1 MTNAAQFNATG
12 ERLTRATGP
21 SPNAAYTVAFWVRID
36 TNRSVDYQ
44 VLFTFLMG
52 ASEWESIMLDASNR
66 LTIEAGVG
74 GSGNRVNAASAFGT
88 GTWRYVALVRSS
100 TTSLKAY
107 VNGTETLS
115 LTTNVSTRSAAVS
128 EFAFG
133 SDGYDEDSRSSI
145 AYARAWT
152 AALNT
157 TELAAESASVSAV
170 RTTDLW
176 GDWPMQADGDD
187 DTANARHLTASGTV
201 SYVSGGPTWT
211 QTISA
216 NAISAGATVA
226 QPAVSQSGSSPQ
238 TVNANAI
245 ASAATVAQ
253 PAITQSG
260 GGQTVNANVIAS
272 SASVA
277 QPALSPGAV
286 SVAPNVIASV
296 ASVAAPWI
304 VYGVGNA
311 GLIQVDATNPRYFSN
326 GDGIVLLSG
335 FHTWETLVDHGNSD
349 PPDAFD
355 YDAFLDALV
364 ADGCNFIKLWAC
376 ESLRDWCDA
385 VKYFYPYVYERTGPG
400 NAADGKLK
408 VDLTAF
414 NVAYFIRLRE
424 RAIEAGNRGMFVC
437 VQLFQGWQIT
447 QKGYSTGSPGTY
459 HPFNAANNINSIDGD
474 IDNDGQV
481 GETRDITWTAVYDLQ
496 KAYVRAVI
504 DAVNDLDHVI
514 YEISNEEDE
523 VDNASGQTKVAWQH
537 ALIDYIH
544 TYESG
549 LPKQHPVGM
558 TVQWPSGSDTDLFSS
573 NAEWI
578 SPKDAASV
586 SSVAASSGDKVILW
600 DTDHVIGLTDE
611 HEWIWMAV
619 TRGCNPLY
627 MDEWDGD
634 FYGTDKRLTAANVKI
649 RDNLGY
655 VQTWAA
661 ANVDLLNATPQ
672 SSLASTGYCLAKITG
687 QVQVLAYQPTS
698 GNFTVNLTSYA
709 GTYTVEWLRPATG
722 ATSAGSN
729 VSGAGVRTMTPPWA
743 GEDAVVLLEK
753 IADEIAANAIA
764 SGVSVYQ
771 VAVTVGAVSI
781 AASAIASAATMHQP
795 GVAVGAVTVAVNA
808 IAGGATVAAPAVTVG
823 SIDIGADAIAPVSVV
838 YLPSVA
844 TGVMTIA
851 ANAIASESAVY
862 AVAVSVGVVTVA
874 PDAVSSGVTVHEPIV
889 TSGGFVVQAEPIVSG
904 VTVHAPAL
912 TVGAV
917 TIIMAQMD
925 SMAAV
930 HQPAVLPGGVTVVA
944 DAISSGE
951 SVHLVDVAQ
960 SGAVVALDTIAS
972 TEALYDVA
980 ITTGEVV
987 AYFNHVASTATVHE
1001 PVVYLGNAQVVTVM
1015 AIVSTAQ
1022 IMTVAITAIAAGR
1035 IHRIAAESR
1044 RYTVAS
1050 ESRIY
1055 TIGD

>member
-12 ERLTRATGP
+12 ERLTRSTGP

-36 TNRSVDYQ
+36 TNRSADYQ
-44 VLFTFLMG
+44 TLFTFLMTNN
-52 ASEWESIMLDASNR
+52 EWESIMLDASNR
-66 LTIEAGVG
+66 LAIEAGVG

-115 LTTNVSTRSAAVS
+115 LTTNVSTRTGSVF

-133 SDGYDEDSRSSI
+133 SDEYDEDSRSSI

-157 TELAAESASVSAV
+157 TELAAESASASAV
-170 RTTDLW
+170 KTSDLW

-201 SYVSGGPTWT
+201 SYVTDGPVLPINGALTKTLAALTSSASGTVE
-211 QTISA
+211 I
-216 NAISAGATVA
+216 AGA
-226 QPAVSQSGSSPQ
+226 VSK
-238 TVNANAI
+238 TLAALTCTATI
-245 ASAATVAQ
+245 ALDAGTGEGALSATLAALTSAATSTA
-253 PAITQSG
+253 AIA
-260 GGQTVNANVIAS
+260 GQAAATLA
-272 SASVA
+272 
-277 QPALSPGAV
+277 ALAV
-286 SVAPNVIASV
+286 SATGASEHTG
-296 ASVAAPWI
+296 ALTATLGALTVAARGYHLESVCI
-304 VYGVGNA
+304 GGT
-311 GLIQVDATNPRYFSN
+311 IQVDATNPRYFSN
-326 GDGIVLLSG
+326 GEGVVLLSG
-335 FHTWETLVDHGNSD
+335 FHTWETLVDHGDSD

-400 NAADGKLK
+400 NAADGKAK
-408 VDLTAF
+408 VDLTSF
-414 NVAYFIRLRE
+414 NAAYFARLRE

-447 QKGYSTGSPGTY
+447 QKGYSAGAPGTY

-496 KAYVRAVI
+496 KAYVRAVV

-544 TYESG
+544 TYEAG

-578 SPKDAASV
+578 SPKDAANVGSV
-586 SSVAASSGDKVILW
+586 SASNGDKVILW

-655 VQTWAA
+655 VQSWAA

-672 SSLASTGYCLAKITG
+672 SSLASTGYCLAKTTG

-722 ATSAGSN
+722 STQGGSD
-729 VSGAGVRTMTPPWA
+729 VTGGAVRALTPPWA
-743 GEDAVVLLEK
+743 GEDAVVFLQLSN
-753 IADEIAANAIA
+753 ID
-764 SGVSVYQ
+764 
-771 VAVTVGAVSI
+771 
-781 AASAIASAATMHQP
+781 
-795 GVAVGAVTVAVNA
+795 GAVTVALAALTSTAAGIVALAATATVTLGALTAAGTATLEITGAASVTLGDLVASATGAVA
-808 IAGGATVAAPAVTVG
+808 ITVAA
-823 SIDIGADAIAPVSVV
+823 S
-838 YLPSVA
+838 A
-844 TGVMTIA
+844 T
-851 ANAIASESAVY
+851 
-862 AVAVSVGVVTVA
+862 
-874 PDAVSSGVTVHEPIV
+874 
-889 TSGGFVVQAEPIVSG
+889 
-904 VTVHAPAL
+904 
-912 TVGAV
+912 
-917 TIIMAQMD
+917 
-925 SMAAV
+925 
-930 HQPAVLPGGVTVVA
+930 
-944 DAISSGE
+944 
-951 SVHLVDVAQ
+951 
-960 SGAVVALDTIAS
+960 LDHM
-972 TEALYDVA
+972 V
-980 ITTGEVV
+980 
-987 AYFNHVASTATVHE
+987 VASTATLDIAGTLASTLAAVTSVATGE
-1001 PVVYLGNAQVVTVM
+1001 LVSGASGEVAATLGSLTSAASGTLDLAAVLAATL
-1015 AIVSTAQ
+1015 AALSSTATGALDLAGALDAALDAL
-1022 IMTVAITAIAAGR
+1022 IADATGVGGNLPLSADVAVTLGSLSSAAAGTLDLVGAANVTLSNLTGTAAGAVTLTAAVNSILSDATLTGTGVAVLIIATVAGSVRGPAAGGN
-1035 IHRIAAESR
+1035 
-1044 RYTVAS
+1044 
-1050 ESRIY
+1050 IY
-1055 TIGD
+1055 GPKTNGSIGRD